1 MHGSFIEAIH
11 LFVKLATLPQ
21 YTKVYGPYNR
31 RCGKNDVRQ
40 IVVVVHPDGRKETL
54 PYPRFLVEQRL
65 NRKLDINETVD
76 HKDRDSRNN
85 DPLNLQLLPRSEHS
99 ALDTRRVKLIKCKC
113 VGCGKQFERS
123 PRLLR
128 DKAKKGKQG
137 PFCSKSCA
145 ARYTRKVQLGLV
157 DKAPIQKHTPSK
169 YWRRS
174 KAMMQHAAKMYSKW
188 G

>member
-1 MHGSFIEAIH
+1 MHDAIIEAIE
-11 LFVKLATLPQ
+11 LFVKLASLPQ
-21 YTKVYGPYNR
+21 YTKVYGPYER
-31 RCGKNDVRQ
+31 RSGKADKRQ
-40 IVVVVHPDGRKETL
+40 IVIVVHPDGRKETL
-54 PYPRFLVEQRL
+54 PYPRYLVEKRL
-65 NRKLDINETVD
+65 KRKLDENETVD
-76 HKDRDSRNN
+76 HKNRNSRDN
-85 DPLNLQLLPRSEHS
+85 DPSNLQLLPRSEHS
-99 ALDTRRVKLIKCKC
+99 ALDTRRVKLIRCKC
-113 VGCGKQFERS
+113 VGCGKRFERS

-128 DKAKKGKQG
+128 DKAKKNKQG

-174 KAMMQHAAKMYSKW
+174 KAMLEFADRMNIKW